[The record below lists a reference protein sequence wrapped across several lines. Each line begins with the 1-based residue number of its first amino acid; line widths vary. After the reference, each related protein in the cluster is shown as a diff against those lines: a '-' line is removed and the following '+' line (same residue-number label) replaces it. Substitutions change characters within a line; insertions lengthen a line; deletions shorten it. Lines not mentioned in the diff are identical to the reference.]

1 MTESVDSIEL
11 LEKAIRR
18 MQELIDHPEASETMK
33 KKARASLSQSQRLLK
48 ELQER
53 GAGGSDRIQ

>member
-1 MTESVDSIEL
+1 MEDIDSSEL
-11 LEKAIRR
+11 LKLAIKRS
-18 MQELIDHPEASETMK
+18 QEIIDHPEASETMK

-53 GAGGSDRIQ
+53 GAGGSDQIQ